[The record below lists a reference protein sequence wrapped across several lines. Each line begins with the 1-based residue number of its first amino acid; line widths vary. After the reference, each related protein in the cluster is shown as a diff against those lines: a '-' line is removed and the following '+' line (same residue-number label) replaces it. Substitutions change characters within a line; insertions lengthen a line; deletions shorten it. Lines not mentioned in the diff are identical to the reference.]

1 MSKFQSLWSAV
12 PQIQGK
18 DEIPAPSSEDVG
30 SSQAK
35 GPRTQ
40 QPAFYFIHPFL
51 GFLLQKQ
58 ESNYLWEKKKG
69 NKKQITS
76 RMEANFFPQSLL
88 NTY

>member
-1 MSKFQSLWSAV
+1 MSEFQSLWSVV

-58 ESNYLWEKKKG
+58 ESNYLWEKKKR
-69 NKKQITS
+69 Q
-76 RMEANFFPQSLL
+76 
-88 NTY
+88 